1 MGLIKEPNGVDFLI
15 QSQPLSEKE
24 RIEISEF
31 IKASKDKN
39 KIVASKPTLRKNKK
53 VTT

>member
-1 MGLIKEPNGVDFLI
+1 MGLVKEPSGVDFLI

-31 IKASKDKN
+31 IKASKERN
-39 KIVASKPTLRKNKK
+39 RIIVSKPILIKNKK
-53 VTT
+53 VTN